1 MLKQMREIGMCLLL
15 SVILTSNTWGREFI
29 TIYQTQDLKVENLQR
44 IKHNTMDVT
53 LVELG
58 KLEQLEA
65 ALTQRVNL
73 PPGVSADDACA
84 QEVPGK

>member
-1 MLKQMREIGMCLLL
+1 
-15 SVILTSNTWGREFI
+15 
-29 TIYQTQDLKVENLQR
+29 
-44 IKHNTMDVT
+44 MDVT